1 MTEFFLFIQKS
12 FLEVVGLDAADVV
25 RCCAVEGVHQH
36 LQGLT
41 ELPSS
46 KTEPKS
52 NNTNCQSKLGKRLN
66 SCTRYGTVRAHLE
79 AHRQPV
85 LSGGSF
91 PCANAPIGHRGH
103 VSLQL
108 EQLGHQLRLTH
119 RHTQTHRWVTVE
131 ESHSKAKKCIHIY
144 TWRQYLTCFEDVDEL
159 LKDGVPV
166 LV

>member
-1 MTEFFLFIQKS
+1 MTSARIFSFIQKG

-52 NNTNCQSKLGKRLN
+52 NNTNCQSKLGKRFN

-85 LSGGSF
+85 LSDGSF
-91 PCANAPIGHRGH
+91 SCANAPIGHRGH

-108 EQLGHQLRLTH
+108 EQLCHQLRLTH
-119 RHTQTHRWVTVE
+119 RHADAPVSDR
-131 ESHSKAKKCIHIY
+131 
-144 TWRQYLTCFEDVDEL
+144 R
-159 LKDGVPV
+159 GVPLSSKEV
-166 LV
+166 YPYLYVEAVPDLL

>member
-1 MTEFFLFIQKS
+1 MTSARIFLFIQKS

-52 NNTNCQSKLGKRLN
+52 NNTNYQSKLGKRLN

-91 PCANAPIGHRGH
+91 SCANAPIGHRGH
-103 VSLQL
+103 VSLLL
-108 EQLGHQLRLTH
+108 EQLSHQLRLTR
-119 RHTQTHRWVTVE
+119 RHTDAPVSDR
-131 ESHSKAKKCIHIY
+131 
-144 TWRQYLTCFEDVDEL
+144 R
-159 LKDGVPV
+159 GVPLKSKDV
-166 LV
+166 YPYLYVEAVPDLL